1 MRYSYPA
8 IIERGEDGRYVVRFP
23 DFAEALT
30 DGADKEEAL
39 VEAADCLS
47 EALASRIVDD
57 EEIPSPSPLERGQYR
72 VSPDPIIALKA
83 ALHAALRRGGMTIAN
98 LADRLGMADWHQAAR
113 LIDPK
118 RPSKLRR
125 LAAALDALGY
135 KVEITVSDS
144 VFREQACEALA
155 APQVPKPEIAD
166 RGTVRLGAG
175 CITAEF
181 PPLRQPKPEM
191 AHRGTVRLHYRRVPM
206 SKQCGSVPS
215 SHCGP
220 QAKTPALERRG
231 LLRCINARFPQQ
243 RD

>member
-1 MRYSYPA
+1 VLYSYPA

-83 ALHAALRRGGMTIAN
+83 ALHAALRRGGMTIAH

-181 PPLRQPKPEM
+181 PPLRQPKPEIGPPRYR
-191 AHRGTVRLHYRRVPM
+191 AAALPPSFHVEAVRLGAFQPLRTPR
-206 SKQCGSVPS
+206 QNASVGAARLTEVHQRPL
-215 SHCGP
+215 
-220 QAKTPALERRG
+220 PA
-231 LLRCINARFPQQ
+231 AA
-243 RD
+243 